1 MGTDKKK
8 PSKKPSP
15 KKEPKKKES
24 PTKSKDNKKK
34 VPSNRLIAAIE
45 KNLLKICY
53 FIAISDL
60 IHALYFAV
68 QATMLLVV
76 RFHLIS
82 SLALAG
88 TIFWVLV
95 VILLLVGLWKR
106 RPAFVRAWILFS
118 AVGFV
123 MDILFLIWGIT
134 SSITVDWDHLQEFT
148 IIFIGILVEFTC
160 IYFIYRYYLLMAGT
174 GKKGAEKGCCK
185 SGDSKRST
193 DRKKSG
199 SERKKPDDK
208 KRKHRRRKTRR
219 RRRRRRRRKRRTRRK
234 QKPTRKRRSDSLFDF
249 YTFPSVLAWLAVCFH
264 CQIKYIYISH
274 TF

>member
-1 MGTDKKK
+1 MATDKKK
-8 PSKKPSP
+8 PKKPPP

-24 PTKSKDNKKK
+24 SSKKNKKK
-34 VPSNRLIAAIE
+34 LPSSPLIAAIE

-68 QATMLLVV
+68 QATILLVV

-82 SLALAG
+82 SLALTG

-95 VILLLVGLWKR
+95 VIILLVGLWKR
-106 RPAFVRAWILFS
+106 RPPFVRAWILFS

-160 IYFIYRYYLLMAGT
+160 IYFIYRYYLQMEGSAVS
-174 GKKGAEKGCCK
+174 KGAETGCCK
-185 SGDSKRST
+185 SGGSNKSNKST

-199 SERKKPDDK
+199 SEKKKPDDK
-208 KRKHRRRKTRR
+208 KKAQEKKAKEKKKAQDKKTAED
-219 RRRRRRRRKRRTRRK
+219 KK
-234 QKPTRKRRSDSLFDF
+234 KAAAK
-249 YTFPSVLAWLAVCFH
+249 
-264 CQIKYIYISH
+264 KKGKK
-274 TF
+274 

>member
-8 PSKKPSP
+8 PPKKPSP

-34 VPSNRLIAAIE
+34 LPSNPLIAAIE

-53 FIAISDL
+53 FIAITDL

-88 TIFWVLV
+88 AIFWVLV

-123 MDILFLIWGIT
+123 VDILFLIWGIT

-160 IYFIYRYYLLMAGT
+160 LYFIYRYYLLMAGT

-185 SGDSKRST
+185 SGGSQKST
-193 DRKKSG
+193 DRKRSG

-208 KRKHRRRKTRR
+208 KKAQEK
-219 RRRRRRRRKRRTRRK
+219 KDK
-234 QKPTRKRRSDSLFDF
+234 EKKKAQEKKKAEDKKK
-249 YTFPSVLAWLAVCFH
+249 AEA
-264 CQIKYIYISH
+264 KKKAKK
-274 TF
+274 